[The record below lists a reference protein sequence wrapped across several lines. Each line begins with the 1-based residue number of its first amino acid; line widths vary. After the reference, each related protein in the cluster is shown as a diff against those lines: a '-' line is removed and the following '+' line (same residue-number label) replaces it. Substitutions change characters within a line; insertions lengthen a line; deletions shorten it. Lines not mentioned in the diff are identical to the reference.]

1 MNLKNIKGMVLLP
14 RKALGFQLHMS
25 MEGKTH
31 STPRGQACVP
41 VGTGH
46 PAGTG
51 EGRAQDCLL
60 SSPGRRGCCLTWDLP
75 SPVLS
80 SQVRWDLYLV
90 SLFTSR
96 NWAGKRL
103 LLPSVH
109 AHGAEDGLRAD
120 GALCGPGLIA
130 VRLLVVHLLLVVLTA
145 CRATEQGL
153 LGAVTSPQVYSGP
166 RGQEEPG
173 TQGQDGQLLPWE
185 RAFQAQEPAN
195 IIWSWDRP
203 GGKVSAFPSKRP
215 G

>member
-1 MNLKNIKGMVLLP
+1 MVLLP
-14 RKALGFQLHMS
+14 RKALGLQLHMS
-25 MEGKTH
+25 VEGKTH
-31 STPRGQACVP
+31 STPTGQACVP

-51 EGRAQDCLL
+51 EGRSQDCLL

-75 SPVLS
+75 SPVWS

-109 AHGAEDGLRAD
+109 AHGAEDGLGAD

-130 VRLLVVHLLLVVLTA
+130 IRLLVVHLLLVVLTA
-145 CRATEQGL
+145 CRVTEQGL
-153 LGAVTSPQVYSGP
+153 LGAVTSPQVHSDP

-173 TQGQDGQLLPWE
+173 TGWAAPALGEGIPGTRAGKHYLVLGQAWWE
-185 RAFQAQEPAN
+185 GLCIP
-195 IIWSWDRP
+195 I
-203 GGKVSAFPSKRP
+203 
-215 G
+215 